1 MTIPSNAQFITDK
14 GYIIIA
20 TILKVRIYIT
30 AKDYFTTKG

>member
-1 MTIPSNAQFITDK
+1 MKIPSNPQFITDK

-20 TILKVRIYIT
+20 TILKVKMYII